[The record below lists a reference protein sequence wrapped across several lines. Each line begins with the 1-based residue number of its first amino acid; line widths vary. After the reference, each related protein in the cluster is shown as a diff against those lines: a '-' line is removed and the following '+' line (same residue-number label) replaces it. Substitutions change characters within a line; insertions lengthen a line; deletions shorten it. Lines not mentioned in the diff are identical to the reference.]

1 MRQPIYLIEKDTLP
15 DDFLTFLEQ
24 VEEEKQNHPDNNWSV
39 HSDFVLQ
46 YVVSA
51 WNNNVTS
58 VTEIVQGIIQAIK
71 NSDYENWIRNNYS
84 C

>member
-1 MRQPIYLIEKDTLP
+1 MRQPIYLLQNDKLP
-15 DDFLTFLEQ
+15 DDFLIFLEQ
-24 VEEEKQNHPDNNWSV
+24 VEKEKQNHPGNNWVV
-39 HSDFVLQ
+39 HSDFVFQ